1 MKEVYLTA
9 LMSIITGVG
18 TWYAARRKN
27 TAETQANELDN
38 VEKAVRYYREMVE
51 DLGNRLKS
59 ATNELQKVTQ
69 LHREAI
75 DELAEAHRQLTDSRK
90 QLEQV
95 KQEMKALEMRF
106 DSLAKE
112 NRALIDELKKYKQ
125 LNGKA
130 IS

>member
-1 MKEVYLTA
+1 MNEVYLTA

-27 TAETQANELDN
+27 AAEIQANELDN

-59 ATNELQKVTQ
+59 VTNELQKVTQ

>member
-1 MKEVYLTA
+1 MNEVYLTA

-51 DLGNRLKS
+51 DLGTRLKS
-59 ATNELQKVTQ
+59 ATNELHRVTQ
-69 LHREAI
+69 LHRESI
-75 DELAEAHRQLTDSRK
+75 DELTEAHKKLTESNEQL
-90 QLEQV
+90 LQV
-95 KQEMKALEMRF
+95 KKEMKALEERF
-106 DSLAKE
+106 NSLAKE

-130 IS
+130 VS